1 VFLFGCL
8 CHLFSFFPS
17 FSSFSLLARAQVRS
31 VYIIIKSDSSQSF
44 AAREMISSSSSLTS
58 SSSLSFVGRRKTSSL
73 SRRKGIVVQQCKNR
87 NVVTNRLIKDGD
99 EDDDRSSSAP
109 NEKLMMMQ
117 AVSVAPFLVFS
128 PKAFAAGAFDSVSNA
143 FSSPEFHELSMY
155 TLKTLISWGVPAVT
169 VGIVALM
176 IISGARRVKSSSSGG
191 EDGSSSSSPF
201 GFLRGGQ
208 MGKKP
213 RTQPYLSIKRLNDR
227 LDSYA
232 LQFEA
237 ATVSKTSAKRQQ
249 NKQRFEKRYAD
260 ALGKLSSEERNAILE
275 AQKKWK
281 EVDDRLKTRMNAI
294 TASSRKTALELG
306 ARKKESSSS
315 SASSSKE
322 DDAASSSKEDGDIMN
337 NIKNKFGMGKENPS
351 KQAKEL
357 GRIASERMLNEDKYL
372 TAVAAAVPKSKLKS
386 LEDVLKDPNQ
396 TFGWQANSDVLLL
409 NNVDEV
415 SGPKDKLSKKHVFVL
430 DFFGDVQASQAAQ
443 LREEVTGL
451 LRSAKKERGDE
462 VILRLNTGG
471 GTVTGYGLAAAQ
483 LTRIKAA
490 GLPLT
495 ICVEQVAASGGYM
508 MACVADKIV
517 ASPFAVLGSI
527 GVISDVPNVYERLK
541 NEGIEFATITAG
553 KYKRTITPTKK
564 ITKEDLIKTTKDIE
578 DVLTLF
584 KGFVSTNRPSLNIDE
599 VATGETWF
607 GPDAM
612 KRGLCDELKTSDDVL
627 LDLVSTC
634 EIFSVKLTTPSRSP
648 LAFAGVGASNAFS
661 SWGLLATLAS
671 AAAKY
676 AQANG
681 GFLPPNANASS
692 NGMGGF
698 QAIDREVDTFMML
711 DQSYGNN
718 MNAEG
723 MMDFDFDDG
732 ILEEDDVDT
741 FEL

>member
-1 VFLFGCL
+1 
-8 CHLFSFFPS
+8 
-17 FSSFSLLARAQVRS
+17 
-31 VYIIIKSDSSQSF
+31 
-44 AAREMISSSSSLTS
+44 
-58 SSSLSFVGRRKTSSL
+58 L

-87 NVVTNRLIKDGD
+87 NVVTNHLIKDGDD
-99 EDDDRSSSAP
+99 EDDDRSSKDNNN

-176 IISGARRVKSSSSGG
+176 IISGARRGKSSSGGG

-315 SASSSKE
+315 SSSSSKE
-322 DDAASSSKEDGDIMN
+322 DEAASSSKEDGDIMN

-612 KRGLCDELKTSDDVL
+612 RRGLCDELKTSDDVL

-681 GFLPPNANASS
+681 GAFLPPNANAS
-692 NGMGGF
+692 NGGMGF
-698 QAIDREVDTFMML
+698 QAIDREVDTFMMI

-718 MNAEG
+718 MNAG

-732 ILEEDDVDT
+732 ILEEDVDT

>member
-1 VFLFGCL
+1 
-8 CHLFSFFPS
+8 
-17 FSSFSLLARAQVRS
+17 
-31 VYIIIKSDSSQSF
+31 
-44 AAREMISSSSSLTS
+44 
-58 SSSLSFVGRRKTSSL
+58 
-73 SRRKGIVVQQCKNR
+73 
-87 NVVTNRLIKDGD
+87 
-99 EDDDRSSSAP
+99 
-109 NEKLMMMQ
+109 MMMQ

-176 IISGARRVKSSSSGG
+176 IISGARRGKSSSGG
-191 EDGSSSSSPF
+191 GEDRSSSSSPF

-260 ALGKLSSEERNAILE
+260 ALGKLSSEERSAILE

-315 SASSSKE
+315 SSSSSKE
-322 DDAASSSKEDGDIMN
+322 DEAASSSKEDGDIMN

-681 GFLPPNANASS
+681 GAFLPPNANAS
-692 NGMGGF
+692 NGGMGF

-718 MNAEG
+718 MNAG

-732 ILEEDDVDT
+732 ISEEDDVDT

>member
-1 VFLFGCL
+1 
-8 CHLFSFFPS
+8 
-17 FSSFSLLARAQVRS
+17 
-31 VYIIIKSDSSQSF
+31 
-44 AAREMISSSSSLTS
+44 MISSSLTSLTS
-58 SSSLSFVGRRKTSSL
+58 SSSLSKCFGRRKTSSL
-73 SRRKGIVVQQCKNR
+73 SRRKGRVVQRCKNR
-87 NVVTNRLIKDGD
+87 NVVTNNLINTKDGRD
-99 EDDDRSSSAP
+99 EDDDRSSSKDN

-117 AVSVAPFLVFS
+117 AASVAPFLVFS

-176 IISGARRVKSSSSGG
+176 IISGARRGKSSSGG
-191 EDGSSSSSPF
+191 NEDGSSSSSPF

-681 GFLPPNANASS
+681 GANFLPPNANAS
-692 NGMGGF
+692 NGGMGF

-718 MNAEG
+718 MNASG